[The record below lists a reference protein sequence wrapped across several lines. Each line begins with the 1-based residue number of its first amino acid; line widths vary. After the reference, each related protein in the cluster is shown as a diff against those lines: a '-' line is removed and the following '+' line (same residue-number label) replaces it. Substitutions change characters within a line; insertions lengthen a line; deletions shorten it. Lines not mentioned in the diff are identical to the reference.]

1 MMRVG
6 VLSGGLETESEK
18 AIPPSQKLR
27 ILRAAEIKNIAKAS
41 SEAALKNASADENVK
56 GVDMTTEIA
65 SAVHGAGYLSSAAS

>member
-27 ILRAAEIKNIAKAS
+27 ILRTAEIKGIARAS
-41 SEAALKNASADENVK
+41 SEATAKHAADEKSDEV
-56 GVDMTTEIA
+56 TTVIA